1 MGKIAF
7 LNDNFFVSELIGSIK
22 IKRRKKKMKSKTLIV
37 VLILIFAMT
46 LSVFADSS
54 ESYTWKLGYNTV
66 EDSVRGVA
74 AKKFKEVVEEKT
86 NGRIKIEIYPA
97 ETLGPA
103 REQVEA
109 VKVGAQDFQLV
120 GNGTFSP
127 VVDEYNLYSIPFMFN
142 GVEEGLAF
150 SESEIAQS
158 WGEKAFER
166 GYKILAT
173 YDLGFNQITN
183 NVRAIRKPEDFKGIL
198 LRANPADRLNIKVFK
213 QLGAAISTMAYSEV
227 YMGLQ
232 TGVVDGQF
240 NPLDAIYETKF
251 HEVQDYLTMINLQWY
266 TFLLSM
272 TAKTWSNLD
281 EETQAILLDA
291 AKQAR
296 ETAKDYTTE
305 KTKEYL
311 ELVENEFKEIT
322 FITGEGKAAFK
333 EKLQPIYEEL
343 RTEYEDIEDMEKW
356 LEDYRKSI

>member
-1 MGKIAF
+1 M
-7 LNDNFFVSELIGSIK
+7 
-22 IKRRKKKMKSKTLIV
+22 RRKIFVLVIV
-37 VLILIFAMT
+37 LLFA
-46 LSVFADSS
+46 LSLQAFADSS
-54 ESYTWKLGYNTV
+54 KSYTWKLGYNTV

-74 AKKFKEVVEEKT
+74 AKVFKEVVEEKT
-86 NGRIKIEIYPA
+86 DGRIKIEIYPS
-97 ETLGPA
+97 ETLGSA
-103 REQVEA
+103 QEQVEA

-127 VVDEYNLYSIPFMFN
+127 VVDEYNLYSNPFMFN
-142 GVEEGLAF
+142 DVEEGLAF
-150 SESEIAQS
+150 SESEIAEKWAQ
-158 WGEKAFER
+158 KAFDR

-183 NVRAIRKPEDFKGIL
+183 NVRPIEKPEDLDGVL

-213 QLGAAISTMAYSEV
+213 QLGASISTMAFTEV

-272 TAKTWSNLD
+272 TSKTWSNLD
-281 EETQAILLDA
+281 EADQAILLDA

-296 ETAKDYTTE
+296 EAAKDYTTE
-305 KTKEYL
+305 KTEEYL
-311 ELVENEFKEIT
+311 ELVKDEFKEIT
-322 FITGEGKAAFK
+322 FITAEQKAAFK
-333 EKLQPIYEEL
+333 EKLQPIYVEL
-343 RTEYEDIEDMEKW
+343 REQYEDLEAMENW
-356 LEDYRKSI
+356 LEDYRK